1 MRILVVHN
9 QLWAHYKSR
18 LFSEIHHALQE
29 NYPGSEFLVVHIALH
44 EASRSV
50 MQNDKKHPYEYPY
63 KVLFDRSLD
72 SVGFQERRK
81 ALLKAFDDYQPTIL
95 NITGY
100 FDWAQVLLMFY
111 ARAKG
116 VKVVLSSE
124 SSSMDNSRSAIKEN
138 IKKFIVSRANA
149 FFCFGKTSADYLLS
163 LGVKPSKIA
172 VRNAAV
178 IDEDLIREN
187 YDRARSEMP
196 SHKSTEA
203 DTRKF
208 IYVGRLAPEKNL
220 EMLIRAYGAVHK
232 TAKDESWKL
241 LIVGD
246 GPLRENLETQ
256 VADSGQTDNIIFAG
270 GFPWHQVPGWLAK
283 SDVLILPSKSEPWG
297 LVVNEA
303 MVCGM
308 PVIVSENCGCAEDL
322 VKNDVNGFTFD
333 PEEQLQLESAL
344 RFFIN
349 NPEHILSMGK
359 ESLKLIAP
367 FSSKTVAYEMAN
379 CYKKLSGNL
388 L

>member
-50 MQNDKKHPYEYPY
+50 MQNDEKHPYEYPY
-63 KVLFDRSLD
+63 KVLFNRSLD
-72 SVGFQERRK
+72 SVGFSERRK
-81 ALLKAFDDYQPTIL
+81 ALFKAFDDYQPTIL
-95 NITGY
+95 NVTGY

-124 SSSMDNSRSAIKEN
+124 SSTMDNSRSAVKEA
-138 IKKFIVSRANA
+138 IKKFILNRANA
-149 FFCFGKTSADYLLS
+149 FFCFGKTSADYLIS

-172 VRNAAV
+172 VKNAAV
-178 IDEDLIREN
+178 IDEGLIRKN
-187 YDRARSEMP
+187 YDTARSELAQQEM
-196 SHKSTEA
+196 TGA
-203 DTRKF
+203 TARKF

-220 EMLIRAYGAVHK
+220 AMLIRAYTAVHQTTK
-232 TAKDESWKL
+232 APPWKL
-241 LIVGD
+241 LLVGD
-246 GPLRENLETQ
+246 GPTRGDLETQ
-256 VADSGQTDNIIFAG
+256 VADSGQTDYIIFAG
-270 GFPWHQVPGWLAK
+270 GFPWHQIPGWLAD

-308 PVIVSENCGCAEDL
+308 PVIVSEHCGCAEDL

-333 PEEQLQLESAL
+333 PGKQPELESAL
-344 RFFIN
+344 RFFID
-349 NPEHILSMGK
+349 NPDQIKTMGM
-359 ESLKLIAP
+359 ESIKLIAP
-367 FSSKTVAYEMAN
+367 FSSKTVALEMAK
-379 CYKKLSGNL
+379 CYKKLSDNL